1 MVLASAIS
9 YGITPLFSTKSY
21 VYGFG
26 STSLTLW
33 SNLIGAILLIPL
45 LIMHQEKI
53 IPEKKYW
60 RDLIITGLFAS
71 MTTLVLYQSYVYLP
85 IGVAT
90 SIHFCYPMFVM
101 GGECIF
107 YRRKLRRHDLFCIVT
122 VVLGLGMMPEWGG
135 QTEFKGILL
144 ALLSGVLFA
153 GYVLRLNKSSA
164 QNVEWAGFTFWM
176 AVIRCSIAALA
187 MLLMDEKMPD
197 IILSSLEMAAAVAVT
212 GSVMAV
218 PLFRS
223 GCRRIG
229 ETNAALMSLL
239 EPVTSI
245 ITGAVFLRE
254 YITPLQLTGCV
265 LVLMA
270 AVIHTAAEIKYLS
283 PAKIVK

>member
-9 YGITPLFSTKSY
+9 YGLTPLFSSKSY
-21 VYGFG
+21 EYGFG
-26 STSLTLW
+26 SISLTLW
-33 SNLIGAILLIPL
+33 SNLIGAILLLPL
-45 LIMHQEKI
+45 LILRREKI

-60 RDLIITGLFAS
+60 RDLIITGMFAS

-90 SIHFCYPMFVM
+90 SIHFSYPMFVM

-107 YRRKLRRHDLFCIVT
+107 YKRKLRRHDLFCILPVAA
-122 VVLGLGMMPEWGG
+122 GLGMMPEWGG

-153 GYVLRLNKSSA
+153 GYVLRLNRSRL
-164 QNVEWAGFTFWM
+164 QNVEWTGFTFWM
-176 AVIRCSIAALA
+176 AVIRCIAAGLA
-187 MLLMDEKMPD
+187 MLPTDEKMPD
-197 IILSSLEMAAAVAVT
+197 ITSNSLFMAAAVAAT
-212 GSVMAV
+212 GSVLAV

-254 YITPLQLTGCV
+254 YITPARSIGCV
-265 LVLMA
+265 LVLA
-270 AVIHTAAEIKYLS
+270 AALIHTAAEIKYITPKES
-283 PAKIVK
+283 S

>member
-1 MVLASAIS
+1 
-9 YGITPLFSTKSY
+9 
-21 VYGFG
+21 
-26 STSLTLW
+26 
-33 SNLIGAILLIPL
+33 
-45 LIMHQEKI
+45 
-53 IPEKKYW
+53 
-60 RDLIITGLFAS
+60 
-71 MTTLVLYQSYVYLP
+71 
-85 IGVAT
+85 
-90 SIHFCYPMFVM
+90 
-101 GGECIF
+101 
-107 YRRKLRRHDLFCIVT
+107 
-122 VVLGLGMMPEWGG
+122 
-135 QTEFKGILL
+135 
-144 ALLSGVLFA
+144 
-153 GYVLRLNKSSA
+153 
-164 QNVEWAGFTFWM
+164 
-176 AVIRCSIAALA
+176 
-187 MLLMDEKMPD
+187 MLLMDETMPD
-197 IILSSLEMAAAVAVT
+197 IILSSLAMAAAVAVT